1 MLRFPVDERQMQ
13 NAKKKLCFKCGS
25 AQVSFSLIDLH
36 RANEQDSM
44 DPYLMD
50 VLGWV
55 CRQCYEDML
64 NDPNNDMF
72 DSIAAL
78 EVVCGQTVFLDDGA
92 LTLHD
97 VLEIRDR
104 AEAFN
109 KLLEKESS
117 RTRFK
122 LLPGHETYYRM
133 EMTMAGADHELKVTA
148 VVKIAETVIK
158 QLCRRRIPFLKRRC

>member
-13 NAKKKLCFKCGS
+13 NAKKNLCFKCGS

-44 DPYLMD
+44 DLYLMD

-72 DSIAAL
+72 NSMAAL
-78 EVVCGQTVFLDDGA
+78 EVVCGQTVFLDDGS

-97 VLEIRDR
+97 LLEIRDR

-109 KLLEKESS
+109 KLLEKEGS

-122 LLPGHETYYRM
+122 LLPGHETCFRM
-133 EMTMAGADHELKVTA
+133 EMTADADHELKVTA
-148 VVKIAETVIK
+148 VVKLAETVIK
-158 QLCRRRIPFLKRRC
+158 QLCRRRMPFMKRRC